1 MLKFIRHLTNRYIK
15 NNESPF
21 EMEDNVLSSDFEC
34 SLASFSFSSHCD
46 DLFLNRF
53 NHEHIKEFQESS
65 GLSKALA
72 SKGFPEIEADIFK
85 DDTGIHHFKL
95 YSSAMKKSNL
105 LVDLRLSEKSI
116 TDISEIAGLTGKG
129 KKMNFL
135 QLEWISLE
143 NPKGSFPEDHPQ
155 LPGQMRPGLGIL
167 PQAVQFMRTLISK
180 CGYDGLL
187 IVADH
192 FHTALIYSSFS
203 FYADPEIQGMIQ
215 AIQRDLSS
223 FSLND
228 ISWGFI
234 TNTIINSNTGEA
246 ETFKPSFQ
254 IMPVS
259 KKINDYF
266 NSKKYHKVTEKTYKN
281 KSFSLDTAT
290 MNRKRADLLKNKTI
304 SEL

>member
-1 MLKFIRHLTNRYIK
+1 MLKFIHQLKNRNKK
-15 NNESPF
+15 NNGSLF
-21 EMEDNVLSSDFEC
+21 NMDDNVLSSDFEC

-53 NHEHIKEFQESS
+53 NHEHVNEFQESS

-95 YSSAMKKSNL
+95 YSSPMKKSNL
-105 LVDLRLSEKSI
+105 LVDLRLSEKSPA
-116 TDISEIAGLTGKG
+116 DISEITGSAGRG
-129 KKMNFL
+129 KKMHFL
-135 QLEWISLE
+135 VLEWISLE
-143 NPKGSFPEDHPQ
+143 NPKGSFTEVHPQ
-155 LPGQMRPGLGIL
+155 LPGQQRPGLGIL
-167 PQAVQFMRTLISK
+167 AQTIQFIKTLISK

-187 IVADH
+187 LVADH

-203 FYADPEIQGMIQ
+203 FYADPQMQGMIK
-215 AIQRDLSS
+215 AIRRDLSS
-223 FSLND
+223 YSIND

-234 TNTIINSNTGEA
+234 TDTIKNGYTGE
-246 ETFKPSFQ
+246 TVSFKPSYQ

-266 NSKKYHKVTEKTYKN
+266 NSKEYHNAVEKTYKS
-281 KSFSLDTAT
+281 KSFSLDIST
-290 MNRKRADLLKNKTI
+290 MKEKKSGLLKNKTI